1 MQLLCYHDLGLESFA
16 CFSVISL
23 LLVIAISLER
33 FGVSEPSFRRVSLN
47 NDKENEDD
55 HVDTDHC

>member
-1 MQLLCYHDLGLESFA
+1 MQLLCYHDLRLEGFA

-33 FGVSEPSFRRVSLN
+33 FGVSELSFRRVSLN